1 MGLDSCMG
9 FVFKVYC
16 FFFGILQM
24 ESGEFPAWLE
34 VLLKDKFF
42 NACLDHED
50 DKKNEKNILC
60 IDCCLTI
67 CPHCLSSHTSH
78 RLLQVS
84 LLK

>member
-1 MGLDSCMG
+1 
-9 FVFKVYC
+9 
-16 FFFGILQM
+16 M

-84 LLK
+84 LLNKTNFFLMVSKFFIFVGRKI